1 MVVLF
6 LTLKRKVM
14 IIKNLK
20 HLFFLLL
27 LSIQIGYAHSGEP
40 ITIALNESN
49 IITLIFPAP
58 ILNVVEPS
66 SDYMF
71 SHEQQ
76 SNMGVL
82 KASKTK
88 HLSNLTITTNDG
100 YIYSF
105 VLDPS
110 NDVTNFV
117 YVLTVSNAVGRIN
130 VSPNTTV
137 KPTPSVQTTDPKL
150 QADNTIK
157 NTSPAI
163 SEPAPSVKPVL
174 TTNSAG
180 ATQPTSQ
187 LVGVTTPAV
196 TENTRPEDHSIIPV
210 AIENQPVH
218 DIDLYT
224 SEPQTY
230 YSIFCENIHIEKP
243 TIKNVSRKVG
253 VIELKLNDITL
264 DKNEMYFSLQI
275 INGSAKAYTVKDLK
289 FFIKSK
295 GAKKEFKIEPLY
307 VYNFRN
313 DLGVNS
319 EVNAVYVLKNIRL
332 SEKQQLFIVL
342 EGLDHERFILLTP
355 PNNVVNR

>member
-130 VSPNTTV
+130 VSSNTTV
-137 KPTPSVQTTDPKL
+137 KPAPSVQATDPKL
-150 QADNTIK
+150 QAD

-163 SEPAPSVKPVL
+163 SEPAPNVKPVL

-187 LVGVTTPAV
+187 LASVTTPEV
-196 TENTRPEDHSIIPV
+196 TDNTRPEDHSIIPV

-253 VIELKLNDITL
+253 VLELRLNDITL

-275 INGSAKAYTVKDLK
+275 LNESGKAYSVKDME
-289 FFIKSK
+289 FFVMSK
-295 GAKKEFKIEPLY
+295 GSKKQFKIEPLH

-313 DLGVNS
+313 DLGENS

-332 SEKQQLFIVL
+332 SEKQQMFIIL
-342 EGLDHERFILLTP
+342 EGLDHDRYIMLSP
-355 PNNVVNR
+355 PNDVINL

>member
-1 MVVLF
+1 MVALYVA
-6 LTLKRKVM
+6 LKRKVM
-14 IIKNLK
+14 ISKYLK
-20 HLFFLLL
+20 HVLFVLL
-27 LSIQIGYAHSGEP
+27 LSIQMGYAHSGEP

-110 NDVTNFV
+110 KDVTNFV

-130 VSPNTTV
+130 VSPNATV
-137 KPTPSVQTTDPKL
+137 KPASSVQATDPKL
-150 QADNTIK
+150 QANNTIE
-157 NTSPAI
+157 NPSPAI
-163 SEPAPSVKPVL
+163 SEPAPNVKPVL
-174 TTNSAG
+174 TTNNAG
-180 ATQPTSQ
+180 STQPTSQ
-187 LVGVTTPAV
+187 LVSVTTPEV
-196 TENTRPEDHSIIPV
+196 TENTRPEGHSTVPV
-210 AIENQPVH
+210 AVENQPVH

-253 VIELKLNDITL
+253 VLELRLNDITL

-275 INGSAKAYTVKDLK
+275 LNESGKAYSVKDME
-289 FFIKSK
+289 FFVMSK
-295 GAKKEFKIEPLY
+295 GSKKQFKIEPLH

-313 DLGVNS
+313 DLGENS

-332 SEKQQLFIVL
+332 SEKQQMFIIL
-342 EGLDHERFILLTP
+342 EGLDHDRYIMLSP
-355 PNNVVNR
+355 PNDVINR